1 MNSSKNSEPSNNDLT
16 CIPTSSSTSDMS
28 NQRICS
34 ICSGPSNG
42 FYFGVLSCRACAS
55 FYRRSALEKRKFL
68 CRRFNN
74 CNIIADGMRNSCRAC
89 RLRRCLEAGM
99 DIECSSFESKAN
111 QSAIENT
118 ILDIDASSTNT
129 SLISD
134 DQNKFHVNISFDK
147 TLPTINHYLNSLHNM
162 EVGYKA
168 LSSVLGKWDPNHLDE
183 SHVYYIKLG
192 EYIKI
197 RRGEAM
203 LVLSLIREHF
213 PEFDKLSGQTQIL
226 ILKNFAFRVLFMHR
240 AEMTIKTFPEQNTNE
255 INQLIIHPG
264 CVIDG
269 RRIELFIGEDA
280 IQCFDDQKR
289 HFYSLFEKNAKMTME
304 QYRPL
309 DISPLEFAAIIGIQ
323 LWNCVE
329 RYAPQLNLISER
341 RDQLYAELL
350 SLLGQRL
357 GADSNAIGVRYGR
370 IMGLIQNITI
380 HLHDVEE
387 INTLLKI
394 FMPVPFSDIWDELKD
409 EKHFKNKE
417 IIPMEVGK

>member
-99 DIECSSFESKAN
+99 DIECSTN

-213 PEFDKLSGQTQIL
+213 PEFDKLSGQTQI
-226 ILKNFAFRVLFMHR
+226 
-240 AEMTIKTFPEQNTNE
+240 KTFPEQNTNE

-289 HFYSLFEKNAKMTME
+289 
-304 QYRPL
+304 
-309 DISPLEFAAIIGIQ
+309 
-323 LWNCVE
+323 
-329 RYAPQLNLISER
+329 
-341 RDQLYAELL
+341 
-350 SLLGQRL
+350 
-357 GADSNAIGVRYGR
+357 
-370 IMGLIQNITI
+370 
-380 HLHDVEE
+380 
-387 INTLLKI
+387 
-394 FMPVPFSDIWDELKD
+394 
-409 EKHFKNKE
+409 
-417 IIPMEVGK
+417 